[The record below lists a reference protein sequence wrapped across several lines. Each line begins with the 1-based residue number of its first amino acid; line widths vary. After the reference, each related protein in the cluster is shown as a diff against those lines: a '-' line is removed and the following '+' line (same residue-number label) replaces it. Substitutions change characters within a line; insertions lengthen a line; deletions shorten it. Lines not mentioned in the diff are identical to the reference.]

1 MFYTPMAML
10 FWVETKPSSPPPP
23 PPNTYVAED
32 GTMQYV
38 TEDGT
43 QPYVPE
49 T

>member
-1 MFYTPMAML
+1 MMTPKAIVSYWFRYNEM
-10 FWVETKPSSPPPP
+10 PSPPPT
-23 PPNTYVAED
+23 NTYVTED
-32 GTMQYV
+32 GSEEYV